1 LKGSKRYQ
9 RAQLEEALKKLQQSG
24 CEYADIRVVNTW
36 SEGIRVKNGAVEGI
50 TADFDAGFG
59 VRVLYKGAWGFASS
73 NKFSARSLEATA
85 KKALDIAKASSL
97 TVARENRA
105 RLSKLEPQIGRYKN
119 RFEIDP
125 FDVPLDRKIEMLI
138 EATDILRKDKK
149 VVVASGN
156 MRFWRQMKI
165 FASTEGSYIEQEIV
179 QSGGGIVAIAQGDD
193 DVQTRSY
200 PASHGGD
207 FASRG
212 FEFIEEMELAKN
224 AERTREEVIELLKA
238 PPCPSG
244 KKDLILY
251 GDQLALQVHESC
263 GHPTELDR
271 VLGTEISL
279 AGGSFLQLSEFR
291 KLRYGSPIVNITA
304 DATIEGG
311 LGSFG
316 YDDEGVPAQRTY
328 LVKDGLFCG
337 YLTSRETARV
347 LRQRS
352 NGTMRAESWNKI
364 PLIRMTNI
372 NLEPQSGTLDDL
384 IADTRDGLMFAAN
397 RSWSIDDLRLNFQFG
412 CEIGYIIKRGRIVGI
427 CKNPNYTGI
436 TPKFWNSCDAI
447 CGREEW
453 RVWGVPNCGKG
464 EPMQIARVGHG
475 TSHAR
480 FRKVE
485 VGVKG

>member
-1 LKGSKRYQ
+1 LKGIKKYG
-9 RAQLEEALKKLQQSG
+9 RAQLEGVLRKLKRMDCG
-24 CEYADIRVVNTW
+24 YADIRVVNTS
-36 SEGIRVKNGAVEGI
+36 SEGIQVKNGAVEGI
-50 TADFDAGFG
+50 TTDFEAGFG

-85 KKALDIAKASSL
+85 KKALDIAKASSSTL
-97 TVARENRA
+97 TKEKRA
-105 RLSKLEPQIGRYKN
+105 RLSKLEKQIGTYKTP
-119 RFEIDP
+119 FKTDP
-125 FDVPLDRKIEMLI
+125 FNVPIERKIEILL
-138 EATDILRKDKK
+138 EATDVLRKDKK
-149 VVVASGN
+149 VIVADGN
-156 MRFWRQMKI
+156 MKFWRQVKI
-165 FASTEGSYIEQEIV
+165 FASTDGSYIEQEIV
-179 QSGGGIVAIAQGDD
+179 QSGGGVVAIAQDKGE
-193 DVQTRSY
+193 VQVRSY

-212 FEFIEEMELAKN
+212 FEFIEEMNLAEN
-224 AERTREEVIELLKA
+224 AERIREEVIDLLKA

-244 KKDLILY
+244 KKDIILF
-251 GDQLALQVHESC
+251 GNQLALQVHESC

-279 AGGSFLQLSEFR
+279 AGGSFLQLSKFK
-291 KLRYGSPIVNITA
+291 KLKYGSPIVSITA
-304 DATIEGG
+304 DATIPEG

-316 YDDEGVPAQRTY
+316 YDDEGVPAKRTF
-328 LVKDGLFCG
+328 LVKNGLFSG
-337 YLTSRETARV
+337 YLTSRETAPV

-372 NLEPQSGTLDDL
+372 NLEPRAGTLDDL
-384 IADTRDGLMFAAN
+384 IADTKDGLMFAAN

-412 CEIGYIIKRGRIVGI
+412 CEIGYVIKRGKIVGI

-436 TPKFWNSCDAI
+436 TPQFWNSCDAI
-447 CGREEW
+447 CGKREW

-475 TSHAR
+475 TAPAR
-480 FRKVE
+480 FRKIE